1 MKRKA
6 LLTILVV
13 AIFFYQVGLISANPF
28 TPDKDYPVTP
38 DTNPPSISIQLP
50 ENKIYTSNMV
60 PYAVSIQEPSFWFNS
75 SAHGGIS
82 SVQCII
88 DGKKTTI
95 DVNDSVN
102 TFMRLHVDPI
112 VNLNGTFSGLNE
124 GNHNVQFLVHSERF
138 YYNQS
143 RDFPGWW
150 QSPPSIFNLDTY
162 SDRTYFTVNTSSQT
176 PTPTPT
182 LPEFSWLTILPILLT
197 TTIALAIV
205 RKRLQ
210 RNV

>member
-6 LLTILVV
+6 LVSIFVV
-13 AIFFYQVGLISANPF
+13 AIFIFQVGLVSANPF

-50 ENKIYTSNMV
+50 ENKTYTSNIV
-60 PYAVSIQEPSFWFNS
+60 PYAVSIQEPSFWYNS
-75 SAHGGIS
+75 SAHGGIA

-88 DGKKTTI
+88 DGKKTAI
-95 DVNDSVN
+95 DVNDSGK
-102 TFMRLHVDPI
+102 TFMQLHVDPQ
-112 VNLNGTFSGLNE
+112 VNLNGTFSDLNE
-124 GNHNVQFLVHSERF
+124 GNHNIQFLIHSERF

-162 SDRTYFTVNTSSQT
+162 SDIMYFTVNTSSQT

-182 LPEFSWLTILPILLT
+182 VPEFSYLTILPILLAIP
-197 TTIALAIV
+197 IALVIV
-205 RKRLQ
+205 GKRLQ